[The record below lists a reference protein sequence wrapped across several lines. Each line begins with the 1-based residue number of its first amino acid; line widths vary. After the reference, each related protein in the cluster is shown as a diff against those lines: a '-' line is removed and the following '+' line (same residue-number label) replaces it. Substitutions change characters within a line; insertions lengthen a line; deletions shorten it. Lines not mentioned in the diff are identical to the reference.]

1 MRGTFLSG
9 IIVTVVFLFLVSP
22 LFSGNPQKLKTH
34 TDSRKTSYQIK
45 FAKPFRLSISCSH
58 TTYVEVTIVLEVT
71 EAEMEKFFQPK
82 TKENPKGLLKK
93 IRHEITMIICS
104 KTEEE
109 IDSVQDKAELANQ
122 IRDELNRIL
131 QKKTKGIVKK
141 VLFPKFIIQ

>member
-1 MRGTFLSG
+1 
-9 IIVTVVFLFLVSP
+9 
-22 LFSGNPQKLKTH
+22 
-34 TDSRKTSYQIK
+34 
-45 FAKPFRLSISCSH
+45 LSISCSH